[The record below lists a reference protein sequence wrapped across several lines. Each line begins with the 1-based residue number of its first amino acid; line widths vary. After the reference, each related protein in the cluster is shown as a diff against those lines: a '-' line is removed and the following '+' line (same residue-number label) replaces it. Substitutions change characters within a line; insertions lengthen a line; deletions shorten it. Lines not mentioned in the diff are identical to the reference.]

1 MKKVIA
7 LLLALSMVF
16 ALCACGGSEATSA
29 PAESAAAEA
38 STEAAAPAA
47 DDVIT
52 VSIQLT
58 FPEESA
64 AGAKEVLAAIE
75 EASGGRVKFEI
86 YYSFSFVE
94 SADVPEALKT
104 NQLDIAGMN
113 LAEYPATFPL
123 NGAMTSLPLLNY
135 PGWEAANKIWLN
147 TLFNSP
153 EMQAE
158 FTNNSMV
165 FWAGYM
171 MPGYQLY
178 SSKELDDLTPAVFNG
193 KTVMCDNAQ
202 MTELINANKGGAS
215 MVIPPDFLP
224 NLQNGVADTLMQH
237 ICCAWAFGCFD
248 YVKSAYFFGDGGF
261 YNLPLGYAMSETF
274 WNSLPEDIQA
284 IFAEYSDDLCYKSY
298 TSDLALYENVAYPD
312 LEAKATITV
321 LNDEQIA
328 VWQEA
333 MAPIVENAVQNI
345 KKDNANVE
353 TILQQLKD
361 NIASYDPAN
370 SALGTNTFGLEAKW
384 G

>member
-7 LLLALSMVF
+7 LLLALSMVL

-29 PAESAAAEA
+29 PVESAATEVAA
-38 STEAAAPAA
+38 S
-47 DDVIT
+47 DDVIN

-64 AGAKEVLAAIE
+64 SGAKEVLAAIE
-75 EASGGRVKFEI
+75 EASGGRIKFEI

-123 NGAMTSLPLLNY
+123 NGAMCSLPLLNY
-135 PGWEAANKIWLN
+135 PGWEAANQIYLN
-147 TLFNSP
+147 TLYNNAD
-153 EMQAE
+153 MMAE
-158 FTNNSMV
+158 FTNNGMV

-178 SSKELDDLTPAVFNG
+178 STQEITDLTPSAFNG

-202 MTELINANKGGAS
+202 MQELINQNKGGS
-215 MVIPPDFLP
+215 STVIPTDFLT

-237 ICCAWAFGCFD
+237 VCCAYVFGCFD
-248 YVKSAYFFGDGGF
+248 YVKSAVFFGDGGF
-261 YNLPLGYAMSETF
+261 YNLPLGYAFSESF
-274 WNSLPEDIQA
+274 WNSLPEDLQS
-284 IFAEYSDDLCYKSY
+284 IFAEYADDLCYKSY
-298 TSDLALYENVAYPD
+298 TSDVGLYDNVAYPT
-312 LEAKATITV
+312 LAEKATITV
-321 LNDEQIA
+321 LDEAQIA

-333 MAPIVENAVQNI
+333 MQPIVDSAVENI
-345 KKDNANVE
+345 KQDSPNVD
-353 TILQQLKD
+353 TALQQLKE
-361 NIASYDPAN
+361 NIASYNAE
-370 SALGTNTFGLEAKW
+370 SFKIGTNNFGVDAQW

>member
-7 LLLALSMVF
+7 LLLALSMVL

-29 PAESAAAEA
+29 PVESAATEVAA
-38 STEAAAPAA
+38 S
-47 DDVIT
+47 DDVIN

-64 AGAKEVLAAIE
+64 SGAKEVLAAIE
-75 EASGGRVKFEI
+75 EASGGRIKFEI

-123 NGAMTSLPLLNY
+123 NGAMCSLPLLNY
-135 PGWEAANKIWLN
+135 PGWEAANQIYLN
-147 TLFNSP
+147 TLYNNAD
-153 EMQAE
+153 MMAE
-158 FTNNSMV
+158 FTNNGMV

-178 SSKELDDLTPAVFNG
+178 STQEITDLTPSAFNG

-202 MTELINANKGGAS
+202 MQELINQNKGGS
-215 MVIPPDFLP
+215 STVIPTDFLT

-237 ICCAWAFGCFD
+237 VCCAYVFGCFD
-248 YVKSAYFFGDGGF
+248 YVKSAVFFGDGGF
-261 YNLPLGYAMSETF
+261 YNLPLGYAFSETF
-274 WNSLPEDIQA
+274 WNSLPEDLQS
-284 IFAEYSDDLCYKSY
+284 IFAEYADDLCYKSY
-298 TSDLALYENVAYPD
+298 TSDVGLYDNVAYPT
-312 LEAKATITV
+312 LAEKATITV
-321 LNDEQIA
+321 LDEAQIA

-333 MAPIVENAVQNI
+333 MQPIVDSAVENI
-345 KKDNANVE
+345 KQDSPNVD
-353 TILQQLKD
+353 TALQQLKE
-361 NIASYDPAN
+361 NIASYNAETFKI
-370 SALGTNTFGLEAKW
+370 GTNNFGVEAQW